1 MLNFI
6 LNLIYYDYI
15 FVLPS
20 TPQRTCTCGVVVFFF
35 KEKNDKIMYLSRWKN
50 CGFQLA
56 QFVKSFFFFLFF
68 FLKKIVKSLIAE

>member
-1 MLNFI
+1 MI
-6 LNLIYYDYI
+6 I
-15 FVLPS
+15 FLSCPPPHKELVL
-20 TPQRTCTCGVVVFFF
+20 VEWWFFFF

-56 QFVKSFFFFLFF
+56 QFVKSFFFFFFF